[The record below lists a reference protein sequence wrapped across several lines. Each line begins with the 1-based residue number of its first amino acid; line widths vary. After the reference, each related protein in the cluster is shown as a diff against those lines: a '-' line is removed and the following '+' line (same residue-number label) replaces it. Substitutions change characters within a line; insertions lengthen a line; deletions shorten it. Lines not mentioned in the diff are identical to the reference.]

1 MPRLKTLA
9 LSLSALAL
17 TSAPLIAS
25 EGEAVAARATPLFKI
40 GGLPVTNSMVTS
52 WVVSI
57 LLLLL
62 VRWAT
67 KRPQLVP
74 SRGQAVVESL
84 VEGMRGLLEPIVGRK
99 AMPMA
104 FPLLICFFL
113 FILINNWSGLIPGVG
128 TIGWG
133 IRDAEGHFH
142 LTAPWIRPENADFNG
157 TLALALVSFGA
168 WLIIIFKYAG
178 PKMILHDI
186 FGNKADKREL
196 PAVLYYGLSV
206 VFVFVGFIEIMSILI
221 RPLTLSARLFGN
233 VFGGENLLH
242 ATSFSFPFY
251 FIELLVG
258 LVQAFVFTLLSS
270 VYIGLICNHD
280 EHDPAEGSATD
291 AHH

>member
-1 MPRLKTLA
+1 MPRFKILA

-25 EGEAVAARATPLFKI
+25 EGEAVAARATLLFKI
-40 GGLPVTNSMVTS
+40 GGLPVTNSMATS

-84 VEGMRGLLEPIVGRK
+84 VEGLRGLLEPIVGRK

-128 TIGWG
+128 TVGWG

-142 LTAPWIRPENADFNG
+142 LTTPWIRPANADFNG
-157 TLALALVSFGA
+157 TIALALVSFGA

-242 ATSFSFPFY
+242 ATSFSVPFY

-280 EHDPAEGSATD
+280 EHDQAEGPVTD
-291 AHH
+291 VHH

>member
-128 TIGWG
+128 TVGWG

-280 EHDPAEGSATD
+280 EHDHAEGPAAD

>member
-1 MPRLKTLA
+1 MPRFKTLA
-9 LSLSALAL
+9 LSLSSLAFASVL
-17 TSAPLIAS
+17 AAAPEA
-25 EGEAVAARATPLFKI
+25 EAVAARAMPLFKI

-52 WVVSI
+52 WVVSM
-57 LLLLL
+57 LLLIL

-74 SRGQAVVESL
+74 SRGQAVIESM
-84 VEGMRGLLEPIVGRK
+84 VEGLRGLLEPIIGRK

-113 FILINNWSGLIPGVG
+113 FILIHNWSGLIPGVG

-142 LTAPWIRPENADFNG
+142 MTAPWIRPANADFNG
-157 TLALALVSFGA
+157 TLALALVSFGG
-168 WLIIIFKYAG
+168 WLIIILKYAG

-186 FGNKADKREL
+186 FGNKADKKEL
-196 PAVLYYGLSV
+196 PTVIYYGLSV
-206 VFVFVGFIEIMSILI
+206 IFVFVGFIEIMSICI

-251 FIELLVG
+251 FIEALVG

-280 EHDPAEGSATD
+280 EHDHDEAPTTEAP
-291 AHH
+291 H